1 MRITMRHYYDF
12 GADRSIV
19 GDDLVRPGAWDALR
33 TQTSGPFA
41 LPATRDELE
50 GIADEH
56 AELAERA
63 REIDRLLD
71 AKGVEALASYGVGG
85 GPLELWLQRL
95 RPERRLLLTDY
106 APQTVERLRR
116 LFPEADVRVH
126 DLARDP
132 PLEADAHLLHRV
144 DTELT
149 NREWRELLRRFT
161 DETLLVVA
169 TEVATLPR
177 LAAELV
183 GRVRRRGLSRAGWLR
198 TRGAF
203 EALWLPTHEA
213 SGVRLHDLDGW
224 VLEPRTPHNITT
236 P

>member
-1 MRITMRHYYDF
+1 
-12 GADRSIV
+12 
-19 GDDLVRPGAWDALR
+19 
-33 TQTSGPFA
+33 
-41 LPATRDELE
+41 
-50 GIADEH
+50 
-56 AELAERA
+56 RA

-71 AKGVEALASYGVGG
+71 AKGVKTLASYGVGG

-132 PLEADAHLLHRV
+132 PLEADGHLPHRV

-149 NREWRELLRRFT
+149 NREWRELLRRFA

-169 TEVATLPR
+169 
-177 LAAELV
+177 
-183 GRVRRRGLSRAGWLR
+183 
-198 TRGAF
+198 
-203 EALWLPTHEA
+203 
-213 SGVRLHDLDGW
+213 
-224 VLEPRTPHNITT
+224 
-236 P
+236 

>member
-1 MRITMRHYYDF
+1 MRHYFDF
-12 GADRSIV
+12 GPDRAIV

-33 TQTSGPFA
+33 TQTRGPFA
-41 LPATRDELE
+41 LPETRVELE
-50 GIADEH
+50 RTADEH
-56 AELAERA
+56 PQLAERA

-71 AKGVEALASYGVGG
+71 AKGVKTLASYGVGG

-95 RPERRLLLTDY
+95 RPARRLLLTDY

-116 LFPEADVRVH
+116 LFPDTEIRVH
-126 DLARDP
+126 DLAREP

-149 NREWRELLRRFT
+149 NREWSELLRRFAN
-161 DETLLVVA
+161 ETLLIVA

-177 LAAELV
+177 LAAELA
-183 GRVRRRGLSRAGWLR
+183 GRLRRRGLSRAGWLR
-198 TRGAF
+198 TRDAF
-203 EALWLPTHEA
+203 EALWQPTHEA
-213 SGVRLHDLDGW
+213 SAVRLHDLEGW
-224 VLEPRTPHNITT
+224 VLEPVARHNMTP